1 MSLVFTSQVSALG
14 KFGGSALEGHG
25 EAQEYNV
32 PGAALVGIS
41 EMLWCIKVLDFYQD
55 LTINNNLAYIFF
67 MVSTVCVYIEEAG
80 SEIQGK
86 GELKILIY
94 Q

>member
-1 MSLVFTSQVSALG
+1 MSQVSAPWQAWRLRLRR
-14 KFGGSALEGHG
+14 SWR
-25 EAQEYNV
+25 AQEYNV
-32 PGAALVGIS
+32 PGAALVGVS

-55 LTINNNLAYIFF
+55 LMINNNLAYIFF

-80 SEIQGK
+80 SETQGK
-86 GELKILIY
+86 CELKILIY